1 MGRRKKQEDEAIG
14 CAILLGIGIFFYLWN
29 SYGNVVWI
37 TFGAIV
43 VLIIVGLIAKAIAE
57 EKRVRALELADV
69 DNMSGTEFEHYVGR
83 LLAHQGFGIKVTKAS
98 GDFGVDI
105 VAKKD
110 GATYAIQV
118 KRYSNSVSR
127 RAVSDAVAGKEHYAC
142 NGAMV
147 VTNNYFTK
155 GAITLAQS
163 TKCDLVDRDTLAK
176 WILDFQ
182 APNTTRKIAQ
192 STTSSKTRLFTSN
205 QWLVLSLLGVGFI
218 GVYGCLICALI
229 LQ

>member
-1 MGRRKKQEDEAIG
+1 MRRRRKQDDDAIG
-14 CAILLGIGIFFYLWN
+14 CAILLGIGFFFYLWN

-43 VLIIVGLIAKAIAE
+43 VLIIAGLIAKAIAE
-57 EKRVRALELADV
+57 EKRVRALKLADV
-69 DNMSGTEFEHYVGR
+69 DNMSGTDFEHYVGK
-83 LLAHQGFGIKVTKAS
+83 LLAHQGFRTKVTKAS

-105 VAKKD
+105 IAKKD
-110 GATYAIQV
+110 DVNYAVQV

-127 RAVSDAVAGKEHYAC
+127 RAVSDAVAGKEYYGC

-163 TKCDLVDRDTLAK
+163 TKCELVNRDALAK

-182 APNTTRKIAQ
+182 TPNPTTKMTQ
-192 STTSSKTRLFTSN
+192 STPFSQTQLFTSN
-205 QWLVLSLLGVGFI
+205 QWLILSLLGIGFVGI
-218 GVYGCLICALI
+218 YSCLICVLI